1 MRKEKT
7 QGGNVLFDASHL
19 FSSAAS
25 RMRRSEIRELLKL
38 TRKPDI
44 ISFAGGLPAPDL
56 FPIEEFKEIA
66 VKVLE
71 EKGATA
77 LQYGPTEG
85 DPGLIE
91 QLVAFEGR
99 GGVEITS
106 DQVLVTT
113 ASQQGLDLVSKV
125 FINEGDPIVL
135 GLPSYIG
142 GLQSFNCY
150 GADMHGV
157 KHDDNGMRIDSL
169 KATLERLQNQGKTP
183 KFIYVVPDFQ
193 NPSGVT
199 MPKERRLQVLGLAK
213 KYNTLVIEDTPYRE
227 LRFEGEHEPP
237 FILLD
242 DDERVIT
249 LHTFSKILIPG
260 FRIGWLISRNKQVM
274 DKLVMAKQ
282 PADLCTNTFGQMIL
296 AEYIKRGQLDKQI
309 GVIRKAYEEK
319 LHVILDAFEKYMP
332 KIEGLSWTKP
342 DGGLF
347 LWVRLPE
354 YMSATEIF
362 PKAIDKKIAYVIG
375 SAFHCDGGGQSTMRI
390 NFSFATVEQIK
401 EGAKRLADL
410 IAEEAK

>member
-1 MRKEKT
+1 M
-7 QGGNVLFDASHL
+7 LFDASHL
-19 FSSAAS
+19 FSNSAK

-56 FPIEEFKEIA
+56 FPIEDFKEIA
-66 VKVLE
+66 VQVLD

-99 GGVEITS
+99 GGVEITPE
-106 DQVLVTT
+106 QVLVTT
-113 ASQQGLDLVSKV
+113 ASQQGLDLVAKV
-125 FINEGDPIVL
+125 FVNEGEPIVL

-157 KHDDNGMRIDSL
+157 KHDNHGMRIDSL
-169 KATLERLQNQGKTP
+169 KATLEKLSNQGKTP
-183 KFIYVVPDFQ
+183 RFIYVVPDFQ

-260 FRIGWLISRNKQVM
+260 FRTGWLITRNKQVM

-296 AEYIKRGQLDKQI
+296 AEYMKRGLLDKQI
-309 GVIRKAYEEK
+309 EVIKKAYK
-319 LHVILDAFEKYMP
+319 KKRQIILDAFEKNMP
-332 KIEGLSWTKP
+332 KIEGLSWTMP
-342 DGGLF
+342 EGGLF

-362 PKAIDKKIAYVIG
+362 PKAIDKKVAYVVG
-375 SAFHCDGGGQSTMRI
+375 TAFHCDGGGQNTMRI
-390 NFSFATVEQIK
+390 NFSFPSEDQIK
-401 EGAKRLADL
+401 EGAKRLANL
-410 IAEEAK
+410 IAEAVE

>member
-1 MRKEKT
+1 MP
-7 QGGNVLFDASHL
+7 FDASHL
-19 FSSAAS
+19 FSNSAN

-91 QLVAFEGR
+91 QLAAFEGR
-99 GGVEITS
+99 GGVDITP

-113 ASQQGLDLVSKV
+113 ASQQGLDLVTKV

-142 GLQSFNCY
+142 GLQAFNAF
-150 GADMHGV
+150 GAEMHGV
-157 KHDDNGMRIDSL
+157 KHDDHGMRIDSL
-169 KATLERLQNQGKTP
+169 KATLENLANQGKTP
-183 KFIYVVPDFQ
+183 RFIYVVPDFQ

-199 MPKERRLQVLGLAK
+199 MPKERRLEVLGLAK

-227 LRFEGEHEPP
+227 LRFEGESEPP

-260 FRIGWLISRNKQVM
+260 FRIGWLITRNKQVL

-282 PADLCTNTFGQMIL
+282 PADLCTAPFSQMIL
-296 AEYIKRGQLDKQI
+296 AEYMKRGLLDKQI
-309 GVIRKAYEEK
+309 EVIREAYK
-319 LHVILDAFEKYMP
+319 RKRQVILDAFEEHMP
-332 KIEGLSWTKP
+332 KIEGLSWTRP
-342 DGGLF
+342 EGGLF

-362 PKAIDKKIAYVIG
+362 PKAIDRKVAYVIG
-375 SAFHCDGGGQSTMRI
+375 TAFHCDGSGANTMRI
-390 NFSFATVEQIK
+390 NFSFASEEQIK
-401 EGAKRLADL
+401 EGAKRLAEL

>member
-1 MRKEKT
+1 M
-7 QGGNVLFDASHL
+7 LFDASHL
-19 FSSAAS
+19 FSNAAR

-56 FPIEEFKEIA
+56 FPIEEFKEIS
-66 VKVLE
+66 VQVLA

-91 QLVAFEGR
+91 QLVAFEKR
-99 GGVEITS
+99 GGVEITPE
-106 DQVLVTT
+106 QVLVTT
-113 ASQQGLDLVSKV
+113 ASQQGLDLVAKV

-135 GLPSYIG
+135 ELPSYIG
-142 GLQSFNCY
+142 GLQAFNCY
-150 GADMHGV
+150 GAEMHGV
-157 KHDDNGMRIDSL
+157 KHDDYGMRIDSL
-169 KATLERLQNQGKTP
+169 KATLEKLANQDKTP
-183 KFIYVVPDFQ
+183 QFIYVVPDFQ

-213 KYNTLVIEDTPYRE
+213 KFNTLVIEDTPYRE

-237 FILLD
+237 FISLD
-242 DDERVIT
+242 DDERVVT

-260 FRIGWLISRNKQVM
+260 FRTGWLITRNKQVM

-296 AEYIKRGQLDKQI
+296 AEYMKRGLLEKQI
-309 GVIRKAYEEK
+309 EVIKDAYK
-319 LHVILDAFEKYMP
+319 KKRQIILDAFDENMP
-332 KIEGLSWTKP
+332 KVDGLSWTKP

-354 YMSATEIF
+354 YM
-362 PKAIDKKIAYVIG
+362 
-375 SAFHCDGGGQSTMRI
+375 
-390 NFSFATVEQIK
+390 
-401 EGAKRLADL
+401 
-410 IAEEAK
+410 